1 MDLEVFADMNLN
13 EIIGKNLK
21 ELRIRKNLSQEELA
35 KGIGISASNLREIEY
50 GSGNPTILTIE
61 RIAEGLNITTSVLV
75 SSDMDARDVFIR
87 ESIFSNLSFI
97 RKLPQERQ
105 TLIIRIFEQLV
116 LLLREEK

>member
-1 MDLEVFADMNLN
+1 MNLN

-35 KGIGISASNLREIEY
+35 KEIGISASNLRKIEY

-75 SSDMDARDVFIR
+75 SSDMDARDVLIR

>member
-1 MDLEVFADMNLN
+1 MYLEVFADMNLN

-35 KGIGISASNLREIEY
+35 KEIGISASNLREIEY

-75 SSDMDARDVFIR
+75 SSDMDARDVLIR

>member
-1 MDLEVFADMNLN
+1 MNLN

-35 KGIGISASNLREIEY
+35 KEIGISSSNLREIEY

>member
-1 MDLEVFADMNLN
+1 MYLEVFADMNLN

-75 SSDMDARDVFIR
+75 SSDMDARDVLIR

>member
-1 MDLEVFADMNLN
+1 MYSEVFTDMNLN

-35 KGIGISASNLREIEY
+35 KEIGISASNLREIEY
-50 GSGNPTILTIE
+50 GNGNPTILTIE

-75 SSDMDARDVFIR
+75 SSDMDERDVLIR

>member
-1 MDLEVFADMNLN
+1 MYSEVFADMNLN

-35 KGIGISASNLREIEY
+35 KEIGISASNLREIEY
-50 GSGNPTILTIE
+50 GNGNPTILTIE

-75 SSDMDARDVFIR
+75 SSDMDERDVLIR

>member
-1 MDLEVFADMNLN
+1 MYLEVFADMNLN

-35 KGIGISASNLREIEY
+35 KEIGISSSNLREIEY

-75 SSDMDARDVFIR
+75 SSDMDARDVLIR

>member
-1 MDLEVFADMNLN
+1 MYLEVFADMNLN
-13 EIIGKNLK
+13 EIIGQNLK

>member
-1 MDLEVFADMNLN
+1 MNLN

-35 KGIGISASNLREIEY
+35 KEIGISASNLREIEY

-75 SSDMDARDVFIR
+75 SSDMDARDVLIR

>member
-1 MDLEVFADMNLN
+1 MYLEVFADMNLN

>member
-1 MDLEVFADMNLN
+1 MYLEVFADMNLN

-35 KGIGISASNLREIEY
+35 KEIGISSSNLREIEY